1 MTINEV
7 KKNAILTIS
16 RKGTLANFQRQTH
29 SDRDLLVKKAGIMES
44 NHK

>member
-16 RKGTLANFQRQTH
+16 GKVHLQIFN
-29 SDRDLLVKKAGIMES
+29 VKLTRTETYL
-44 NHK
+44 